1 MSAVLLTI
9 APYAL
14 IDSVNLLLIG
24 VVLLSR
30 LFSDLRNKISWI
42 STSILF
48 GDFVGI
54 VLAGLIAFTVVNRTG
69 LNAQEILESPFF
81 GGALIAVGLFGL
93 IAARSSHLVSS
104 VYKSIRFVGKRKL
117 NAILFAVFTSLAQSL
132 TSIPFW
138 GGILEMNGF
147 NLANVNSLA
156 VLGAYSLM
164 ATFAVALVVFYSL
177 IVKSKR
183 TVNTAKIISWGTLL
197 SSVALIVLG
206 ILKL

>member
-1 MSAVLLTI
+1 MSAVLFTI

-42 STSILF
+42 SISILF

-69 LNAQEILESPFF
+69 LNAQEILESPIF
-81 GGALIAVGLFGL
+81 GGALIAVGLLGL

-117 NAILFAVFTSLAQSL
+117 NAILFAVFTGLVQSL

-156 VLGAYSLM
+156 VLVVYSLM

-177 IVKSKR
+177 VVKSEK

-197 SSVALIVLG
+197 SSVALIGLG

>member
-1 MSAVLLTI
+1 M
-9 APYAL
+9 
-14 IDSVNLLLIG
+14 
-24 VVLLSR
+24 
-30 LFSDLRNKISWI
+30 
-42 STSILF
+42 
-48 GDFVGI
+48 
-54 VLAGLIAFTVVNRTG
+54 
-69 LNAQEILESPFF
+69 
-81 GGALIAVGLFGL
+81 
-93 IAARSSHLVSS
+93 SS

-117 NAILFAVFTSLAQSL
+117 NAILFAVFTGLVQSL

-156 VLGAYSLM
+156 VLVVYSLM

-177 IVKSKR
+177 VVKSEK

-197 SSVALIVLG
+197 SSVALIGLG